1 MKSTLVLA
9 AAILLAGA
17 VNAQPSSGG
26 FSGNS
31 APARG
36 GFTGPVTVL
45 TVEQAKNM
53 KEDTEVTLRGTIER
67 HIGGENYLFR
77 DASGTVEVE
86 IDSDRWA
93 GQNVAPQDQIEI
105 FGEVEKKWNAVEIDV
120 KRLRKL

>member
-9 AAILLAGA
+9 AGILLAGA

-26 FSGNS
+26 FSGNA
-31 APARG
+31 APVQG

-45 TVEQAKNM
+45 TVEQAKNL
-53 KEDTEVTLRGTIER
+53 KEDTQVTLRGKIER

-93 GQNVAPQDQIEI
+93 GQNITPQDQIEI
-105 FGEVEKKWNAVEIDV
+105 FGEVEKNWNAVEIDV

>member
-1 MKSTLVLA
+1 MKSTLFLA
-9 AAILLAGA
+9 AGILLAGA
-17 VNAQPSSGG
+17 VNAQSSSGG
-26 FSGNS
+26 FSGNA

-36 GFTGPVTVL
+36 GFNGPVTVL
-45 TVEQAKNM
+45 TVEQAKNL

-86 IDSDRWA
+86 IDSDRWV

-105 FGEVEKKWNAVEIDV
+105 FGEVEKNWNSVEIDV